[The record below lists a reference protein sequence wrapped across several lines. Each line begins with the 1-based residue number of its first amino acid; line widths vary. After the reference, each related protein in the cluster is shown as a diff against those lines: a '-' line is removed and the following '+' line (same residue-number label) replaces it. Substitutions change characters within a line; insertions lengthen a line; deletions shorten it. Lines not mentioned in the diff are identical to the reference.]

1 MAEQIELVA
10 GDHHRFNCYVAEPS
24 GPVRGVLLV
33 LPEVFGVNAHIRA
46 VADGYAADGYLAV
59 APALFDRL
67 ERGFEVGYEGADRE
81 RAIALMRQASADD
94 AMHDVAAVIGHFKP
108 RGPLAVVGYC
118 WGGTMAWLAATRLPI
133 LRAAVCYYGSGIVNH
148 LGEHLH
154 CPTLCHFGERD
165 ASIPLEA
172 VDQLR
177 RMHPDATVHL
187 YPADHGFNCDHRATW
202 EPESARLARERTLA
216 FLTEH
221 LN

>member
-1 MAEQIELVA
+1 MGHQIELTA
-10 GDHHRFNCYVAEPS
+10 GDHHRFGCYVAEPT

-46 VADGYAADGYLAV
+46 VADGYAAEGYLAV

-94 AMHDVAAVIGHFKP
+94 AMHDLAAVIGHFKP
-108 RGPLAVVGYC
+108 HGLLAVVGYC

-133 LRAAVCYYGSGIVNH
+133 LRAAICYYGSGIVNH

-165 ASIPLEA
+165 ASIPLEN
-172 VDQLR
+172 VDQMR
-177 RMHPDATVHL
+177 RAHPDATVYL

-216 FLTEH
+216 FLAEH
-221 LN
+221 LH